1 MTLTDYAQPFSADE
15 VAPIEHHI
23 FDTERL
29 KKRHERC
36 IELLEALR
44 SLHRRKSWMIESIGG
59 FAGVFPE
66 TRRKYVNRVD
76 TLNRCIKRMEQRYN
90 QEMWDLYNR

>member
-15 VAPIEHHI
+15 VALIEHHI

-36 IELLEALR
+36 IQLLEALR

-76 TLNRCIKRMEQRYN
+76 TLNRCITRMEAAYYR
-90 QEMWDLYNR
+90 EVEKLIKR

>member
-15 VAPIEHHI
+15 VALIEHHI

-90 QEMWDLYNR
+90 QEVEKLIKR